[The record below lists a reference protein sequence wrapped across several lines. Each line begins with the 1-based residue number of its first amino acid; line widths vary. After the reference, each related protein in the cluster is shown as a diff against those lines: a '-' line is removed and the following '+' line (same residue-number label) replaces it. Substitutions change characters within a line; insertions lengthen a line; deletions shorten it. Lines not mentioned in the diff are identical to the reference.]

1 MLVVAVDGLLQLVVQ
16 VVRVAA
22 GKEAMG
28 LVR

>member
-16 VVRVAA
+16 VVQAVE
-22 GKEAMG
+22 GKEVMG